1 MPFRKLGRKV
11 RGISRSSDSCH
22 RGADLIRHK
31 EPSHHPHTK
40 HHPPHQKTGA
50 GNGWEKCQDAVVGR
64 SVSRVQVTPIPI
76 LSKPRLV
83 KLAICGHC
91 GQYSCRVGWVRIRNT
106 GAQCVIWVYGLFWIV
121 YVMLLGINVGLIL
134 LYLSL
139 IKIPFCLIFVSGTF
153 L

>member
-1 MPFRKLGRKV
+1 MNHHTTLTQNTTLHTRKLYIWCWSWGWF
-11 RGISRSSDSCH
+11 GEISGSRSWTEY
-22 RGADLIRHK
+22 I
-31 EPSHHPHTK
+31 
-40 HHPPHQKTGA
+40 
-50 GNGWEKCQDAVVGR
+50 
-64 SVSRVQVTPIPI
+64 SRVQVTPIPI

-121 YVMLLGINVGLIL
+121 YVILLDINVGLIL